1 MNVEDR
7 KYLKYVRIAD
17 LPEHYQDCVKAIG
30 IVATFKLCEAFPG
43 IPLYF
48 KNIEKLLYPA
58 KSAYIVD
65 NFTGDNHRKLS
76 IDTGLPLATVYEIL
90 TPSNNKKANNKA
102 DTPPKGEPLHEH

>member
-17 LPEHYQDCVKAIG
+17 LPDHYQETINAIG
-30 IVATFKLCEAFPG
+30 IIATFKLCEAFPG

-58 KSAYIVD
+58 KQAYII
-65 NFTGDNHRKLS
+65 NEFTGDNHRKLA
-76 IDTGLPLATVYEIL
+76 IDTSLPLATVYEIL
-90 TPSNNKKANNKA
+90 TPSKNKKSRNKA
-102 DTPPKGEPLHEH
+102 DTSTKGEPLHEH